1 MSESPNTPKEWA
13 LRVSLSRLALF
24 WEGAWPALWP
34 VAQIATLFLVAALL
48 DLLPLLP
55 GWLHIILLAAFALA
69 FLRAAWL
76 GFRHLQVPDRIAAQ
90 RRLEQVND
98 LPHRPFDALAD
109 TIATPD
115 PKGEGAQLWELHR
128 ARMAEKL
135 RNVRTGLPRPK
146 LIRRDPFAIRI
157 VLGALLA
164 VSVFAAGRD
173 APAHLLRAIQP
184 DTGFLGA
191 KVAVTLDAWITP
203 PAYTGR
209 PPVFLT
215 GAESKKVTDVSVPA
229 GSVLLAQIT
238 GGDAVPQLVTGTAR
252 SDFESVVAGSYRI
265 EYTLKSDARIGVVS
279 DENEVDSWGVTVVP
293 DGAPAVAF
301 AQPPAASQQM
311 AVHLSYTANDDY
323 GVEKVR
329 AVIRREGDENG
340 DPLEFDVPLPSV
352 NPRDVTGD
360 YYRDLTPH
368 PWAGLPV
375 TLTLIAS
382 DAIGQTGT
390 SETVTFNLPERVF
403 NHPVA
408 RQIVAERK
416 KLAEDP
422 DANHEAVARALKTI
436 GLLPD
441 LFANDVVVFMA
452 LDLAARRL
460 MKDWQGEELA
470 AVQTLLWETALR
482 VENGAVSLAEAE
494 LRRAQQ
500 ALQDALSRDAP
511 DAELDRLMEELQTA
525 LDKYMDELTKQL
537 REQAERG
544 ELQEMDP
551 SQEYMTRQDLQDMMD
566 QIREM
571 AKSGAKEAAKQ
582 MLAELQRRLENM
594 RAGIAQPRQN
604 QQQSRSSKMMKDMQ
618 NLTQGQ
624 KDLLDRTFRE
634 SQQQGRGQDMQRRD
648 GNPGQSPQQGQGN
661 RSQTGRQG
669 QGKPNPGGQ
678 PQAGQNPGQSSAN
691 AVVQEALRRQLG
703 DMMQRYAEMTGEV
716 PQGFGQAEQA
726 MRQSTGALR
735 QGQPGEAVNPQT
747 QALDALQQAMQ
758 QAMQQMQQMQQ
769 QMGGAQPGGQGRMP
783 GRQQSQNRD
792 PFGRDQNEGAQGT
805 SSDKVVIPDKGD
817 LQRSRDIRDE
827 LRRRSSER
835 ERPQLERDYIDRLLK
850 QF

>member
-1 MSESPNTPKEWA
+1 
-13 LRVSLSRLALF
+13 
-24 WEGAWPALWP
+24 
-34 VAQIATLFLVAALL
+34 
-48 DLLPLLP
+48 
-55 GWLHIILLAAFALA
+55 
-69 FLRAAWL
+69 
-76 GFRHLQVPDRIAAQ
+76 
-90 RRLEQVND
+90 
-98 LPHRPFDALAD
+98 
-109 TIATPD
+109 
-115 PKGEGAQLWELHR
+115 
-128 ARMAEKL
+128 
-135 RNVRTGLPRPK
+135 
-146 LIRRDPFAIRI
+146 
-157 VLGALLA
+157 
-164 VSVFAAGRD
+164 
-173 APAHLLRAIQP
+173 
-184 DTGFLGA
+184 
-191 KVAVTLDAWITP
+191 
-203 PAYTGR
+203 
-209 PPVFLT
+209 
-215 GAESKKVTDVSVPA
+215 
-229 GSVLLAQIT
+229 
-238 GGDAVPQLVTGTAR
+238 
-252 SDFESVVAGSYRI
+252 
-265 EYTLKSDARIGVVS
+265 
-279 DENEVDSWGVTVVP
+279 
-293 DGAPAVAF
+293 
-301 AQPPAASQQM
+301 
-311 AVHLSYTANDDY
+311 
-323 GVEKVR
+323 
-329 AVIRREGDENG
+329 
-340 DPLEFDVPLPSV
+340 
-352 NPRDVTGD
+352 
-360 YYRDLTPH
+360 
-368 PWAGLPV
+368 
-375 TLTLIAS
+375 
-382 DAIGQTGT
+382 
-390 SETVTFNLPERVF
+390 
-403 NHPVA
+403 
-408 RQIVAERK
+408 
-416 KLAEDP
+416 
-422 DANHEAVARALKTI
+422 
-436 GLLPD
+436 
-441 LFANDVVVFMA
+441 
-452 LDLAARRL
+452 
-460 MKDWQGEELA
+460 
-470 AVQTLLWETALR
+470 
-482 VENGAVSLAEAE
+482 
-494 LRRAQQ
+494 
-500 ALQDALSRDAP
+500 
-511 DAELDRLMEELQTA
+511 
-525 LDKYMDELTKQL
+525 
-537 REQAERG
+537 
-544 ELQEMDP
+544 
-551 SQEYMTRQDLQDMMD
+551 MD
-566 QIREM
+566 QILEM